1 MLLYVNVAASRVAS
15 FSLPRETVAPSRL
28 VREYPVASPIVSCGS
43 GQRARPA
50 SRSASCAD
58 SRLRLLFARSRL
70 LALTSSMN
78 ADSSASLKLFHQSVF
93 GQTSASPMTGPMNC
107 CGTSLSG
114 SGGGSI
120 TAHAPRASSAGTETT
135 RALLFIGQ
143 GHYGIKARRLAGRR
157 KAEDD
162 TRRSRAAEREQ
173 HRLRREY
180 D

>member
-15 FSLPRETVAPSRL
+15 FTLPLDTVAPSRL
-28 VREYPVASPIVSCGS
+28 VREYPVASPMVSCGV

-58 SRLRLLFARSRL
+58 SRLRRLFARSRL

-78 ADSSASLKLFHQSVF
+78 ADSSASWKLFHQSVF
-93 GQTSASPMTGPMNC
+93 GQTADSSTIGPMKR

-114 SGGGSI
+114 NGGGSM
-120 TAHAPRASSAGTETT
+120 TAHALSASNAGASKTHE
-135 RALLFIGQ
+135 RLFIGE
-143 GHYGIKARRLAGRR
+143 GHYRIETCRLAGRG

-162 TRRSRAAEREQ
+162 ARRSR
-173 HRLRREY
+173 
-180 D
+180 